1 MFSLVFNHLILRI
14 HRFSLEGDFISSIE
28 CNVATPCFYSSPDG
42 QTKGTLTFLVATI
55 GESEKKGAQLVHI
68 CSFTHLFCLMS
79 LHRPQHLTASVRVIL
94 WWSGSFSSLLSVNSS
109 DVSLCIQ
116 TAPFP
121 SGYFAFDA
129 TFMNSKSFIISHIK
143 HEMNGE
149 KKISAINY

>member
-1 MFSLVFNHLILRI
+1 MCFYNIRMSLLYQQREWVLFHVS
-14 HRFSLEGDFISSIE
+14 H
-28 CNVATPCFYSSPDG
+28 VATPCFYSSPEG
-42 QTKGTLTFLVATI
+42 QTKDQLERGTLTFLVATV
-55 GESEKKGAQLVHI
+55 GESEKKGVQLVHI
-68 CSFTHLFCLMS
+68 CNFTPLSCLMS
-79 LHRPQHLTASVRVIL
+79 LHRPQHPTASVRVIL
-94 WWSGSFSSLLSVNSS
+94 WWSGSFPSLLSVNSS

-149 KKISAINY
+149 EKVSAINY